1 MSKVTCI
8 VGPSAVTPQQEAHA
22 ESPHEG
28 TISGLGIWQPLTHQV
43 WGTFPGCTHG
53 SDFQHSRYS
62 WPCVSNTQQI
72 SLCSPFHSL
81 GSFSPSLLWKL
92 LDPISPETPYESL
105 PDVFQMLG
113 LGTRSE
119 ISKSWSLPWECVVSA
134 TQSEKEEHPAGVL
147 IDCGVGWAMAK
158 TGGPDNLNTEHQNLP
173 VTEGLI

>member
-1 MSKVTCI
+1 MIKVTCI

-43 WGTFPGCTHG
+43 WGTFPGYTHG
-53 SDFQHSRYS
+53 SDFQHSRHS

-119 ISKSWSLPWECVVSA
+119 IFQIVISTMGMCCFCNPIWKRRTPCWGSHRLW
-134 TQSEKEEHPAGVL
+134 
-147 IDCGVGWAMAK
+147 
-158 TGGPDNLNTEHQNLP
+158 GGLGNGQNWR
-173 VTEGLI
+173 TR